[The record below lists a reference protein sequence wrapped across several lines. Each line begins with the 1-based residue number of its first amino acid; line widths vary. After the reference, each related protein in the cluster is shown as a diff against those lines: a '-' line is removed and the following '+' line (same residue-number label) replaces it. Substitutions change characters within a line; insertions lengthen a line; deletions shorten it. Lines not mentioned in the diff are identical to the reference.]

1 MADNSF
7 DIKITTTGQPA
18 GADSVAKSLQGVGK
32 AAAETGKESKS
43 LGADLESLGSRQNAT
58 KDVIEGLDQAM
69 KGQTAS
75 IFGVAKAAKNLWE
88 VLTVSTPM
96 GRLAQLG
103 IIAAGAFG
111 LIREKLSA
119 TAKPAEDTSRA
130 LDAIVSSAQKANQ
143 VRLEALKD
151 ELDAINVRAKVAA
164 ESIDAVSTSA
174 EKLDKS
180 RMKVEL
186 ATVAAD
192 GSLSPDERAKKEFEI
207 RERYA
212 KQEAAREDQR
222 TAEKLANAEQQARE
236 LRAVADREY
245 FDQKKA
251 AQENYERTVA
261 NRSKLNADQEALTSK
276 FLADLGAAGR
286 DELTKRQ
293 LAENYYRASGAIA
306 LRQDQAFG
314 PEADARLAMLRDR
327 ATTAGTGTTAA
338 SLAAAKAEEELRV
351 LRERA
356 SREGYVNAVVR
367 GNESRAARIAAGLP
381 EPTSD
386 RGSRTTVSEPSRLEI
401 NGVDVT
407 EKIARQMDQM
417 RALGE
422 SAARLGSAIESSIV
436 INGRVI
442 MQIEKTAETLES
454 QIKAS
459 RR

>member
-32 AAAETGKESKS
+32 AAADTGKESKS
-43 LGADLESLGSRQNAT
+43 LATDLESLGSRNNAT

-96 GRLAQLG
+96 GRLAQLA
-103 IIAAGAFG
+103 IIAAGAFT
-111 LIREKLSA
+111 LFRDKLSA
-119 TAKPAEDTSRA
+119 TAKPAEDTARA
-130 LDAIVSSAQKANQ
+130 LDATVAAAQKANQ
-143 VRLEALKD
+143 VRLDALKS
-151 ELDAINVRAKVAA
+151 ELDAINVRAKVTA
-164 ESIDAVSTSA
+164 ESIDSIATSA
-174 EKLDKS
+174 DKLDKS

-192 GSLSPDERAKKEFEI
+192 GSLSPEERAKKEFEI

-212 KQEAAREDQR
+212 KQEAQREDQR

-251 AQENYERTVA
+251 AQENYDRTVA
-261 NRSKLNADQEALTSK
+261 NRDKLNADQEALTKK
-276 FLADLGAAGR
+276 FQSDLVGSGR
-286 DELTKRQ
+286 DQLTKRL
-293 LAENYYRASGAIA
+293 LAEAYNAASSAIA
-306 LRQDQAFG
+306 VRQAQAFS
-314 PEADARLAMLRDR
+314 PEADARLAVLRDR
-327 ATTAGTGTTAA
+327 AATAGTGTTAA
-338 SLAAAKAEEELRV
+338 SAAAAKAEEELRV
-351 LRERA
+351 LREQS
-356 SREGYVNAVVR
+356 SRGGFVNAVVR

-386 RGSRTTVSEPSRLEI
+386 RGSLTTVSEPSRLEI

-442 MQIEKTAETLES
+442 MQIEKTAENLES